1 MILIRKPVGCLPDT
15 TGVSARFQP
24 RWCRIRP
31 AGWLGVSSYHGRASL
46 GPSSVLSA
54 PLRQLDKIASPSAIR
69 TGDPLIKRQGLI
81 FFSVSE
87 QRRGN
92 ARKTVPYSEINL
104 AVQINSGRSF
114 FRCCSLSLHS
124 RIDGMP
130 VGQGVRLLNLAE
142 RISDTTLV
150 SKMGIPLPIG
160 LVSVLLEY
168 NLCWSNL
175 VATAVETD

>member
-1 MILIRKPVGCLPDT
+1 
-15 TGVSARFQP
+15 
-24 RWCRIRP
+24 
-31 AGWLGVSSYHGRASL
+31 
-46 GPSSVLSA
+46 
-54 PLRQLDKIASPSAIR
+54 
-69 TGDPLIKRQGLI
+69 
-81 FFSVSE
+81 
-87 QRRGN
+87 
-92 ARKTVPYSEINL
+92 
-104 AVQINSGRSF
+104 
-114 FRCCSLSLHS
+114 
-124 RIDGMP
+124 MP